1 MEEGEKKGSHS
12 ESFEDVTLLPLNIGR
27 RGHKPRNAGSHWKGK
42 ETNSPLE
49 PPEEMQSSRHPDFN
63 PVRPISGF

>member
-1 MEEGEKKGSHS
+1 MSHFFLRILEEGAISREMQV
-12 ESFEDVTLLPLNIGR
+12 VTGN
-27 RGHKPRNAGSHWKGK
+27 WKGK

-63 PVRPISGF
+63 PVRPVSGF